1 MSCAW
6 LKTILVT
13 STALAALAGA
23 CFTVQA
29 AILGRPAFAK
39 LELVRAL
46 ENVRTTGT
54 GTIAVR
60 VEGDGFGA
68 ACSEAPTARSRAGCK
83 KLLVRWLSRQL
94 VRGAAVESRTAD
106 LGSLRGYDLRLPWT
120 DPHVQLFVEP
130 SGRPLLAVALGSEA
144 LR

>member
-1 MSCAW
+1 MSFAW
-6 LKTILVT
+6 LKTILVM
-13 STALAALAGA
+13 SAALAALAGA
-23 CFTVQA
+23 CFIVQA
-29 AILGRPAFAK
+29 ATLGRPAFAK
-39 LELVRAL
+39 LELVRVL
-46 ENVRTTGT
+46 QDVRATGA
-54 GTIAVR
+54 GAMAVQ

-68 ACSEAPTARSRAGCK
+68 ACSEARAARPRATCK

-94 VRGAAVESRTAD
+94 IRGAAVESRTAD

-144 LR
+144 ER

>member
-1 MSCAW
+1 VSFAW

-13 STALAALAGA
+13 SAALAALAGA

-46 ENVRTTGT
+46 QDVRTTGA
-54 GTIAVR
+54 GPIAVQ
-60 VEGDGFGA
+60 VVGDGFGA
-68 ACSEAPTARSRAGCK
+68 ACSEAPAAHSRVSCK

-94 VRGAAVESRTAD
+94 IRGAVVESRAAD

-144 LR
+144 ER